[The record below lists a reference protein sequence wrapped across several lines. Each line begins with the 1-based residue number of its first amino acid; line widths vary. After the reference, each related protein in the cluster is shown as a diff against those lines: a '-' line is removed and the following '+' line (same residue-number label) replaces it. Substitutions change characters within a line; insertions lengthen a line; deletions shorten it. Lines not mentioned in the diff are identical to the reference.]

1 MRLPPNKEFEAVPE
15 NDPLITDEAPMED
28 SADLNDDVQTLRD
41 ALARIA
47 DERDQA
53 KDQLLRTMAD
63 FQNFRKRQDEQRAR
77 MQEMATERVLVDLL
91 PILDNFE
98 RTVASIE
105 RGATMESVAEGVR
118 AVEKQMKSVLESH
131 GLKRLHVVGE
141 PFDPEHHDAIGVE
154 TSEEH
159 EHDTVMAELEPGYK
173 MGERTVRPA
182 RVRVAKRP

>member
-1 MRLPPNKEFEAVPE
+1 MPE
-15 NDPLITDEAPMED
+15 NDPLITDEETMDETV
-28 SADLNDDVQTLRD
+28 DLNEDVQILRD
-41 ALARIA
+41 ALAKIA

-63 FQNFRKRQDEQRAR
+63 FQNFRKRQEEQRAR
-77 MQEMATERVLVDLL
+77 MQEMATERILMDLL

-105 RGATMESVAEGVR
+105 RGATLESVAEGVR
-118 AVEKQMKSVLESH
+118 AVEKQMKVVLESH
-131 GLKRLHVVGE
+131 GLRRLHVVGE
-141 PFDPEHHDAIGVE
+141 PFDPEHHDAIGIE

-159 EHDTVMAELEPGYK
+159 EHDTVMDELEPGYK
-173 MGERTVRPA
+173 MGDRTVRPA